1 MKIRSIAFVMFAS
14 LAFSGTA
21 FGACNAPEDPQIPA
35 GASASGAD
43 MLKAKK
49 AVEAYVSA
57 AEEYMSC
64 GVASALQ
71 ERMAGRM
78 EKVVDSFNKELREYK
93 AKE

>member
-1 MKIRSIAFVMFAS
+1 MKTGSIALVMLAS

-21 FGACNAPEDPQIPA
+21 FAACDVPADPTIPT

-49 AVEAYVSA
+49 DVEAYVAA
-57 AEEYMSC
+57 AEEYMGC

-71 ERMAGRM
+71 ERMAGKM
-78 EKVVDSFNKELREYK
+78 EKVVENFNKELREYK
-93 AKE
+93 AKQ